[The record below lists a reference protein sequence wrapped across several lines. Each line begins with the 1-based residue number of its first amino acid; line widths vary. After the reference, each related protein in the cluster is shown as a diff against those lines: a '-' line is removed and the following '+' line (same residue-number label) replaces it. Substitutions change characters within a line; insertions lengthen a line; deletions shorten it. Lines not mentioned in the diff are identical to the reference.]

1 MEFLLIGDSKLKIIM
16 TDEDMAIFNLNTG
29 ADYASA
35 SYRRAFWK
43 VLDLAKEEVGFDPDG
58 DKVLI
63 QFYPVKSGG
72 CEVFVT
78 KLGILSKESARFVS
92 RSDKVTMLSK
102 ARGCYAF
109 EKIEDLKS
117 FAISVKATAP
127 PPYPNSDVY
136 ISAGGKPYLI
146 IEEYGKGGESSEFP
160 SILEYSR
167 ALSPDFEFF
176 ISEHLCRLTNGDA
189 IEKISELTIP

>member
-1 MEFLLIGDSKLKIIM
+1 M

-29 ADYASA
+29 ADYAST

-63 QFYPVKSGG
+63 QFYPLKAGG

-78 KLGILSKESARFVS
+78 KLGILSKESARFVA

-109 EKIEDLKS
+109 ETLEDLKR
-117 FAISVKATAP
+117 FAIAVKATAR
-127 PPYPNSDVY
+127 PPYPVSDLY
-136 ISAGGKPYLI
+136 ISTAGKPYLI
-146 IEEYGKGGESSEFP
+146 IEEYGKGAESAEFP

-167 ALSPDFEFF
+167 SLGADFEFF
-176 ISEHLCRLTNGDA
+176 ISEHLLRLTEGDA
-189 IEKISELTIP
+189 IEKIPELTIP